1 LRVFACATPNG
12 YAVMPGGLTRVA
24 TGQDARVITMQRGGS
39 SKDTWVQTAGKIET
53 VSLLHRSSD
62 RSDLIREDTHLSSRV
77 AENLYWFGR
86 HIERCNNICRLIR
99 ASLDYMFTN
108 PQEYRGSE
116 WPAIQWLCARFD
128 LVQGDLAQQ
137 IRTQNQ
143 TQGQLPGLEIAVTI
157 DDEQLEGVLLR
168 AIVSLDVPGLASQQ
182 QQLYHISSHLRERLS
197 LDNWRTLNQ
206 MAQRL
211 ESNQATPS
219 PADALAILDA
229 VTTSLMGMAGF
240 AMDGMT
246 RDKGWRFFSCGR
258 RIERLQFLCTVLQRA
273 LSMEQNSNL
282 DWLLELSDSIVTYRS
297 RYMSQPEWLRVLD
310 LLLLDDS
317 NPRSIIFQLKGL
329 MKYLKKL
336 ANSYGSFGEQILAP
350 LMAELQS
357 LSPADDLFCGNRR
370 LIDLIGRIDLTSHTL
385 SEQIGV
391 RFFSYT
397 GSNLHGA
404 KK

>member
-1 LRVFACATPNG
+1 
-12 YAVMPGGLTRVA
+12 
-24 TGQDARVITMQRGGS
+24 MQRGGS

-53 VSLLHRSSD
+53 VSLLHRPSG

-86 HIERCNNICRLIR
+86 QIERCNNICRLIR

-116 WPAIQWLCARFD
+116 WPAIQWLCARLD

-137 IRTQNQ
+137 IRTHNQ
-143 TQGQLPGLEIAVTI
+143 TQGQLPGLEIAATI
-157 DDEQLEGVLLR
+157 GDEQIEAVLLR

-182 QQLYHISSHLRERLS
+182 QQLYHISGHLRERLS

-211 ESNQATPS
+211 ESNQETPS
-219 PADALAILDA
+219 PADALAILDG
-229 VTTSLMGMAGF
+229 VTTSLMSMAGF

-246 RDKGWRFFSCGR
+246 RDKGWRFFSSGR

-273 LSMEQNSNL
+273 LSMEHDSNL

-350 LMAELQS
+350 LMTELQS
-357 LSPADDLFCGNRR
+357 LSPADDLFCGNQR

-397 GSNLHGA
+397 GLHLHGA